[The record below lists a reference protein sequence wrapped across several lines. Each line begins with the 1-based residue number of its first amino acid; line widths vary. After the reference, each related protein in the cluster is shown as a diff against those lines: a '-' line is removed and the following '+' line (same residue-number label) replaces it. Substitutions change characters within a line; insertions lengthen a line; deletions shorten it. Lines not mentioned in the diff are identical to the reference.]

1 MNIFP
6 TCIFL
11 EFQPDFLLASFST
24 LWVLYK
30 KLMLDSWRTHQKEIN
45 AGLITIL
52 GSVGRLMGT
61 GSPLSKMK
69 VAELKELA
77 ANLNLSLTGKEKK
90 PELITLIEEAAI
102 ISLKSLKVGDLK
114 AFARD
119 FKIQL
124 GDAKKKGEIV
134 EVIQHDLTHESIIV
148 LFDAVRP
155 EIDLEDFGEEL
166 VEVEKDLEKV
176 IHKLEASSTPDMADI
191 YEIDQKLT
199 DVVKQDMDFTNVAS
213 MLDIGRIKFLDRK
226 YVESMTML
234 MESSKTCKIFYESYK
249 DVTYAFVIL
258 SAEKIL
264 EECRQAESNDENA
277 ADSLIHAKRSF
288 PEGGKKR
295 DEAIQALL
303 ELANAVH
310 REEIIYL
317 ENRLAQVEP
326 LINAMRVQG
335 VDVFNAERY
344 LHRAR
349 EAFLIGELSIVNI
362 HLERA
367 QNNAEE
373 SKDIWISEIYSDI
386 PRVESIIKQASD
398 LGADTTN
405 AEKHLEQAK
414 VAFDNEDYSLCAEL
428 KKLAERKAMVS
439 QHSQIQ
445 KAAQLEREKLGDADK
460 ILANL
465 NSLIQ
470 EAEAYGLNILEIN
483 ISMNNARNAL
493 INNDYVNAL
502 TYAREAESHSKPIW
516 TQIRRQ
522 RDAILSS
529 GQELKLCQTCNA
541 SGITVMQNGKA
552 VCVNCGRVYAVQ
564 VRNAPPGSNKK
575 KKKKGKSWNPLK

>member
-1 MNIFP
+1 M
-6 TCIFL
+6 
-11 EFQPDFLLASFST
+11 E
-24 LWVLYK
+24 
-30 KLMLDSWRTHQKEIN
+30 
-45 AGLITIL
+45 
-52 GSVGRLMGT
+52 T

-77 ANLNLSLTGKEKK
+77 TNLNLSLTGKKK
-90 PELITLIEEAAI
+90 KSELITLIEEAASTI
-102 ISLKSLKVGDLK
+102 FKSLKVGDLK

-119 FKIQL
+119 FEIQL
-124 GDAKKKGEIV
+124 GEAKKKGELV
-134 EVIQHDLTHESIIV
+134 EIIQHNLTKESVIV
-148 LFDAVRP
+148 LFDAVKP
-155 EIDLEDFGEEL
+155 VINLEEIGEEL
-166 VEVEKDLEKV
+166 VEVEKDLEEV
-176 IHKLEASSTPDMADI
+176 VHKLEVSSTPDMADI
-191 YEIDQKLT
+191 YDIDQKLT

-213 MLDIGRIKFLDRK
+213 MLDMGRIKFLDRK

-234 MESSKTCKIFYESYK
+234 MESAKTCQIFFDNYK
-249 DVTYAFVIL
+249 DITHAFAIL

-277 ADSLIHAKRSF
+277 ADSLIHAKRTF

-295 DEAIQALL
+295 DEAILTL
-303 ELANAVH
+303 VELANGVH

-349 EAFLIGELSIVNI
+349 EAFLIGELANVNN
-362 HLERA
+362 HLEKA
-367 QNNAEE
+367 QYTAEE

-398 LGADTTN
+398 LGADTTP

-414 VAFDNEDYSLCAEL
+414 MAFENEDYSLCAEL
-428 KKLAERKAMVS
+428 KKLAERKAMES

-445 KAAQLEREKLGDADK
+445 KAAQLEREKFGDAEK
-460 ILANL
+460 ILATL
-465 NSLIQ
+465 SSLIR
-470 EAEAYGLNILEIN
+470 EAEAYGIYTQEIN
-483 ISMNNARNAL
+483 ISVSSSRNAI

-502 TYAREAESHSKPIW
+502 TYAREAESQSKPIW
-516 TQIRRQ
+516 TQIRSQ

-529 GQELKLCQTCNA
+529 GQPLKPCQTCNA
-541 SGITVMQNGKA
+541 AGITVLQSGKA
-552 VCVNCGRVYAVQ
+552 VCVNCGMVYDVQ
-564 VRNAPPGSNKK
+564 VRGQQQQQNG
-575 KKKKGKSWNPLK
+575 KKKKGKGWKPFK